1 MSVGTVVIL
10 YFCSLLSLIKT
21 TGRQENFFM
30 QLHELFSLCCI
41 ANNIWSKLFFNVK
54 ALKAVAVIA
63 LLLDDYDEEKEN
75 LLLPW
80 MSRRKTDGALY
91 TIF

>member
-1 MSVGTVVIL
+1 M

-41 ANNIWSKLFFNVK
+41 ANNIWSKLFFFNMSFNVK

>member
-1 MSVGTVVIL
+1 MS
-10 YFCSLLSLIKT
+10 
-21 TGRQENFFM
+21 
-30 QLHELFSLCCI
+30 
-41 ANNIWSKLFFNVK
+41 FNVK